1 MVKVSESTRL
11 HTVVSKLQARTFPD
25 RRIITYALLSEN
37 LKTPTIFE
45 INSRT
50 GEIILS
56 KRPDIREM
64 RTFLL
69 EIEASSF
76 DGKKHRSAKAFVL
89 INFSKVQSRGGS
101 LSFTRSSFYIKVP
114 CNTPLNTTVY
124 RAQTKNT
131 GRGGSTRISFLRKLD
146 HFSITGGGKI
156 KIQRSLLPFCDVTPS
171 KKFRTSVAARDTSG
185 TKRNAHALL
194 QIEITPPIR
203 LPQGNAGSR
212 SYLWKNLFHQTV
224 PKRWF
229 SVAREMVTTEWK
241 QLHCGFH
248 WISSQEVVY
257 RLVTTESM
265 STWQN
270 NHEKAPMLTTT
281 QYEKSA
287 NVEILFNSTY
297 LRDSA
302 IKLW

>member
-1 MVKVSESTRL
+1 MKTNRKEGQFEQKDRGAKSDKQFLIANVFSDVLSFLFNLEISFTNDQYMVKVSESTRL

-101 LSFTRSSFYIKVP
+101 LSFTRSSF
-114 CNTPLNTTVY
+114 
-124 RAQTKNT
+124 
-131 GRGGSTRISFLRKLD
+131 ISRF
-146 HFSITGGGKI
+146 
-156 KIQRSLLPFCDVTPS
+156 
-171 KKFRTSVAARDTSG
+171 
-185 TKRNAHALL
+185 
-194 QIEITPPIR
+194 
-203 LPQGNAGSR
+203 
-212 SYLWKNLFHQTV
+212 
-224 PKRWF
+224 
-229 SVAREMVTTEWK
+229 
-241 QLHCGFH
+241 
-248 WISSQEVVY
+248 
-257 RLVTTESM
+257 LVTR
-265 STWQN
+265 
-270 NHEKAPMLTTT
+270 H
-281 QYEKSA
+281 
-287 NVEILFNSTY
+287 
-297 LRDSA
+297 
-302 IKLW
+302 

>member
-1 MVKVSESTRL
+1 MKTNRKEGKFEQKDRGAKSDKQFLIANVFSDVLSFLFNLEISFTNDQYMVKVSESTRL

-212 SYLWKNLFHQTV
+212 SYL
-224 PKRWF
+224 
-229 SVAREMVTTEWK
+229 
-241 QLHCGFH
+241 
-248 WISSQEVVY
+248 
-257 RLVTTESM
+257 
-265 STWQN
+265 
-270 NHEKAPMLTTT
+270 
-281 QYEKSA
+281 
-287 NVEILFNSTY
+287 
-297 LRDSA
+297 
-302 IKLW
+302 

>member
-156 KIQRSLLPFCDVTPS
+156 KIQRSLLPFCDVTPL

-229 SVAREMVTTEWK
+229 SVAWEMVTTEWK
-241 QLHCGFH
+241 QLHWLSLDFIARSGVSPGNYGKYVH
-248 WISSQEVVY
+248 
-257 RLVTTESM
+257 LT
-265 STWQN
+265 N
-270 NHEKAPMLTTT
+270 NHEKASMLTTT